1 MATPVDPM
9 VPSVRTDVGE
19 PAQQQCNGST
29 TMRVTRR
36 TALLAFAAT
45 AGVLTI
51 GASARRAAAEVDL
64 PWTPIGFSQGG
75 QPLVLRHFGDA
86 QNRMLIL
93 GGQHGAPEANTIDLV
108 EQLTAHF
115 VAHPDEVPPSIGLDI
130 LAITN
135 PDGAM
140 AGSRQYLSGVDPNRN
155 WGGPDWASDAYDS
168 NGRFRPGLGGPEPF
182 SEQETR
188 ALADWMLKSR
198 PIMTVNY
205 HSAGGFMFGSRDG
218 VAGELTALYST
229 ASGYRAPVPGSG
241 SSPLPYR
248 ATGSLNVW
256 ARTVG
261 LNTLFIELSTPYVS
275 EFDRNLAGLRAIL
288 PRLA

>member
-1 MATPVDPM
+1 M
-9 VPSVRTDVGE
+9 
-19 PAQQQCNGST
+19 
-29 TMRVTRR
+29 MRVSRR
-36 TALLAFAAT
+36 SALRALVAT

-51 GASARRAAAEVDL
+51 GASVRSAAAQVEL

-86 QNRMLIL
+86 KNRILIL

-108 EQLTAHF
+108 DQLTEHF
-115 VAHPDEVPPSIGLDI
+115 VSTPGEVPGSIGLDI

-135 PDGAM
+135 PDGATV
-140 AGSRQYLSGVDPNRN
+140 GSRQYLSGVDPNRN
-155 WGGPDWASDAYDS
+155 WGGPDWSSDAYDS
-168 NGRFRPGLGGPEPF
+168 NGQFRRGLGGPEPF

-188 ALADWMLKSR
+188 ALADWMLANR
-198 PIMTVNY
+198 PLLTVNY
-205 HSAGGFMFGSRDG
+205 HSAGGFMFGTRDG
-218 VAGELTALYST
+218 IGGEITELY
-229 ASGYRAPVPGSG
+229 ASASDYWTPTPGG
-241 SSPLPYR
+241 GGGGSPLSYR

-261 LNTLFIELSTPYVS
+261 LNTLFIELSTPHVT
-275 EFDRNLAGLRAIL
+275 EFDRNLAGLRAVL

>member
-1 MATPVDPM
+1 M
-9 VPSVRTDVGE
+9 
-19 PAQQQCNGST
+19 
-29 TMRVTRR
+29 
-36 TALLAFAAT
+36 
-45 AGVLTI
+45 LTI
-51 GASARRAAAEVDL
+51 GATVRPARAEVDL
-64 PWTPIGFSQGG
+64 PWTPIGFSQAG

-86 QNRMLIL
+86 KNRLLIL

-108 EQLTAHF
+108 DRLTEHF
-115 VAHPDEVPPSIGLDI
+115 VVHPDEVPASLGLDI

-135 PDGAM
+135 PDGATS
-140 AGSRQYLSGVDPNRN
+140 GSRQYLSGVDPNRN
-155 WGGPDWASDAYDS
+155 WGGPDWASDAADS
-168 NGRFRPGLGGPEPF
+168 NGQFRRGLGGPEPF

-188 ALADWMLKSR
+188 ALADWMLQTR
-198 PIMTVNY
+198 PVMTVNY
-205 HSAGGFMFGSRDG
+205 HSAGGFILGTRDG
-218 VAGELTALYST
+218 PAGDLTMAYAG
-229 ASGYRAPVPGSG
+229 ASGYWAPTPSAG

-261 LNTLFIELSTPYVS
+261 LSTIFIELSTPYVS

>member
-1 MATPVDPM
+1 M
-9 VPSVRTDVGE
+9 
-19 PAQQQCNGST
+19 
-29 TMRVTRR
+29 
-36 TALLAFAAT
+36 
-45 AGVLTI
+45 LTI
-51 GASARRAAAEVDL
+51 GATVRSARAEVEL
-64 PWTPIGFSQGG
+64 PWTPIGFSQAG
-75 QPLVLRHFGDA
+75 QPLVLRHYGDA
-86 QNRMLIL
+86 QNRVLIL

-108 EQLTAHF
+108 NRLTEHF
-115 VAHPDEVPPSIGLDI
+115 VAHPDEVPSTIGLDI

-135 PDGAM
+135 PDGAT

-155 WGGPDWASDAYDS
+155 WGGPDWASDASDS
-168 NGRFRPGLGGPEPF
+168 NGQFRRGLGGPEPF

-188 ALADWMLKSR
+188 ALADWMLQTR

-205 HSAGGFMFGSRDG
+205 HSAGGFILGTRDG
-218 VAGELTALYST
+218 PAGELTALYAS
-229 ASGYRAPVPGSG
+229 ASGYWTPTSGAG

-256 ARTVG
+256 ARSVG
-261 LNTLFIELSTPYVS
+261 LSTIFIELSTPNVT